1 MKINETSFPP
11 GFVYDVCWNSQEIV
25 HGWSEIHY
33 QIVPACPIRQIF
45 FKRMFL
51 PFFFFSPPWGNEGKG
66 KLMRERKIHCGWQ
79 GRDLLLVHDSSHFP
93 LCSSRTV
100 FKVLLFWT
108 NQDLVAGAELT
119 HHVRHQMLSNSL
131 ISVEHEGAQP
141 SAWAFQFLN
150 IFRLSNGLLILALA
164 EHPRTSA
171 VCDMSHKVQLLGILF
186 FPFFVCGVCQGSS
199 SVCV

>member
-11 GFVYDVCWNSQEIV
+11 SFVYDVCWNSQEVV
-25 HGWSEIHY
+25 HNWSEIHY
-33 QIVPACPIRQIF
+33 QVVPACPLKLIF
-45 FKRMFL
+45 FIL
-51 PFFFFSPPWGNEGKG
+51 TFFFFSSLGSWGGEG

-79 GRDLLLVHDSSHFP
+79 GRDLLLFHDSSHFP
-93 LCSSRTV
+93 LCSSKTV
-100 FKVLLFWT
+100 FRVLLFWT

-119 HHVRHQMLSNSL
+119 HHVRCQMLSNSL
-131 ISVEHEGAQP
+131 ISVEHERAQP
-141 SAWAFQFLN
+141 SARAFQFLN

-186 FPFFVCGVCQGSS
+186 FNVWSASGLKFCLHLV
-199 SVCV
+199 

>member
-11 GFVYDVCWNSQEIV
+11 SFVYDVCWNSQGVV
-25 HGWSEIHY
+25 HNWSEIHY
-33 QIVPACPIRQIF
+33 QVVPACPLKLIF
-45 FKRMFL
+45 FIFTF
-51 PFFFFSPPWGNEGKG
+51 FFFFSSLGSWGEGKG

-79 GRDLLLVHDSSHFP
+79 GRDLLLFHDSSHFP
-93 LCSSRTV
+93 LCSSKTV

-119 HHVRHQMLSNSL
+119 HHVRCQMLSNSL
-131 ISVEHEGAQP
+131 ISVEHERAQP
-141 SAWAFQFLN
+141 SARAFQFLN

-186 FPFFVCGVCQGSS
+186 FNVWSASGLKFCLHLV
-199 SVCV
+199 